1 MTTSD
6 LHTLTGAYA
15 LHALDEDERGRFERH
30 AADCEACAQEV
41 RELTAT
47 AARLGLA
54 ETAVAAPEL
63 KTRVMRHI
71 STVRQEA
78 PRTAPA
84 KPSTPVTVAAPAAPP
99 EPALRRLR
107 RARGLSRWALAACV
121 AAAAAFGGTAVWQH
135 DRAREAQHQARDAER
150 RTADL
155 TAVLAAPDA
164 KSRTAR
170 LAGGAGGTVVV
181 SAGRDKA
188 VFISSRMPK
197 PPSGKVYQLWFDDA
211 GTMRSA
217 GLMDPHRTSEAVLLD
232 GNPAKA
238 SGVGITV
245 EPAGGSA
252 RPTSAPLALLHFPT

>member
-15 LHALDEDERGRFERH
+15 LHALGDEERDRFERH

-54 ETAVAAPEL
+54 EAADTTPEL
-63 KTRVMRHI
+63 KARVMRRI
-71 STVRQEA
+71 TTVRQEA

-84 KPSTPVTVAAPAAPP
+84 TPATPPAPV
-99 EPALRRLR
+99 LRRVR
-107 RARGLSRWALAACV
+107 RPRGLSRWALAACV

-135 DRAREAQHQARDAER
+135 DRAREARTQARDAER

-181 SAGRDKA
+181 SAARDKA
-188 VFISSRMPK
+188 VFISSGMAK

-232 GNPAKA
+232 GKLAEA
-238 SGVGITV
+238 SGMGITV

-252 RPTSAPLALLHFPT
+252 RPTSAPLAVLEFPA

>member
-54 ETAVAAPEL
+54 ETVVTAPEL

-71 STVRQEA
+71 TTVRQEA
-78 PRTAPA
+78 PRTAA
-84 KPSTPVTVAAPAAPP
+84 VTPPVPV
-99 EPALRRLR
+99 LRRVR
-107 RARGLSRWALAACV
+107 RPRGLSRWALAACV

-135 DRAREAQHQARDAER
+135 DRAQEARGQARAAER

-164 KSRTAR
+164 KSRTAK
-170 LAGGAGGTVVV
+170 LAGGAAGTVVV
-181 SAGRDKA
+181 SAGRDEA
-188 VFISSRMPK
+188 VFISSGMAK
-197 PPSGKVYQLWFDDA
+197 PPRGKVYQLWFDDA

-232 GNPAKA
+232 GKLAEA
-238 SGVGITV
+238 SGMGITV
-245 EPAGGSA
+245 EPAGGSP
-252 RPTSAPLALLHFPT
+252 RPTSAPLAVLAFPA

>member
-1 MTTSD
+1 MRPGGPRADRHGGAPRPRRNRRRGPRAQDPGHAAHLHGPAGSTPD
-6 LHTLTGAYA
+6 GARQALHTG
-15 LHALDEDERGRFERH
+15 HGRR
-30 AADCEACAQEV
+30 
-41 RELTAT
+41 
-47 AARLGLA
+47 
-54 ETAVAAPEL
+54 
-63 KTRVMRHI
+63 TRR
-71 STVRQEA
+71 A
-78 PRTAPA
+78 PRAGSPAPA
-84 KPSTPVTVAAPAAPP
+84 PCPRPVTLGPGR
-99 EPALRRLR
+99 LCGRRR
-107 RARGLSRWALAACV
+107 
-121 AAAAAFGGTAVWQH
+121 AFGGTAVWQH

-232 GNPAKA
+232 GNLAKA